1 METVK
6 DGFHLLR
13 YLWYLKNIHS
23 RKLLLKLFKA
33 LAIFYKVAD
42 NYISCSTLPFQ
53 DRSSC
58 LRYFGLRYFG
68 FLRYFD
74 NDLNKEAAEGTTL
87 TWHAVPV

>member
-23 RKLLLKLFKA
+23 RKLLLKLFNA

-42 NYISCSTLPFQ
+42 NYTSCSTPSFQ
-53 DRSSC
+53 HRPSC
-58 LRYFGLRYFG
+58 SRYFG
-68 FLRYFD
+68 FN